1 MKRSSLGIRLALST
15 LLAVTAL
22 MLLFGVLAWFLVSAQ
37 MERQAAD
44 EAGQQTKLVLT
55 RLGTIDQL
63 TRAQVET
70 GMKIL
75 QQEGER
81 IGAASI
87 TGTTDLAGKT
97 VPDLHLGK
105 ESVVLNFAMV
115 DHVKSLAGGS
125 ATLFAWDGANF
136 IRVTTNVMKPDGS
149 RAVGTVLD
157 AKGKAYAALTAG
169 QAFNGVVDILGVP
182 YTTSYVPIQDA
193 QGKLAGAW
201 YTGYR
206 LDSIG
211 ALGKGISEAVIL
223 DHGFMALLKPS
234 GDVVFQ
240 GKQFSADQVKQV
252 RQNPQ
257 GWIVHGESYPEW
269 GYTVLTAYPKSDV
282 TQRLLGRAGVLAVQ
296 VLVLVG
302 FVVLLQFFLLGRQV
316 LLPVRHLTERLANA
330 DLNTLI
336 EIERNDE
343 IGELATSFN
352 QFVLRLRQ
360 TLLQVRD
367 GSVSATGKSGE
378 IRELG
383 RRAVVSSNNQ
393 QNSAREVAEAISSLA
408 GNIASF
414 SSHTDEATE
423 HTRAAAEA
431 ARSGSRKVAT
441 AVSLI
446 QQLTDGTQKSAT
458 RIAAL
463 NEHTKQIG
471 SIVGVI
477 QEIAAG
483 TNLLALNASIEA
495 ARAGEHGR
503 GFAVVAGEVRRLAE
517 RTAQATHQV
526 SELVGGIER
535 ETVQTTQ
542 GIDESCAHAAEGAT
556 AVAALSGTFEQIT
569 AMVVEVDGRM
579 DQIAQSVRAE
589 VACANTVSQTIR
601 NVAESARV
609 ATSEAEQ
616 VVAATSDLLQ
626 TANGLEGL
634 VQQFQLSNLPQDA
647 VEHLG

>member
-1 MKRSSLGIRLALST
+1 MKRTSLGARLALST
-15 LLAVTAL
+15 LLTVTAL

-44 EAGQQTKLVLT
+44 EAAQQTELVLT

-75 QQEGER
+75 RQEGER

-87 TGTTDLAGKT
+87 TGTADLAGKT

-105 ESVVLNFAMV
+105 ESVVSNFAMV

-157 AKGKAYAALTAG
+157 VKGKAYAALTAG
-169 QAFNGVVDILGVP
+169 RSFNGVVDILGVP
-182 YTTSYVPIQDA
+182 YTTSYVPMLDA

-206 LDSIG
+206 LDSID
-211 ALGKGISEAVIL
+211 ALGKGIQDAVIL
-223 DHGFMALLKPS
+223 DHGFVALLKPS
-234 GDVVFQ
+234 GSAVFQ
-240 GKQFSADQVKQV
+240 GKQFSADQVKQT
-252 RQNPQ
+252 RQDPQ
-257 GWIVHGESYPEW
+257 GWIVHEKIYPEW

-282 TQRLLGRAGVLAVQ
+282 TQRLLRKAGVLAAEA
-296 VLVLVG
+296 LILVG
-302 FVVLLQFFLLGRQV
+302 FVVLLQFLLLHRQV
-316 LLPVRHLTERLANA
+316 LLPVRHLSERLANA

-336 EIERNDE
+336 EIKRNDE
-343 IGELATSFN
+343 VGELATSFN

-367 GSVSATGKSGE
+367 GSASATGKSGE

-383 RRAVVSSNNQ
+383 HRAVVSSNNQ
-393 QNSAREVAEAISSLA
+393 QDSAREVAEAISCLA
-408 GNIASF
+408 ENISSF
-414 SSHTDEATE
+414 SNHTDEATE
-423 HTRAAAEA
+423 RARAAAET
-431 ARSGSRKVAT
+431 ARNGSEKVAT
-441 AVSLI
+441 AVGLI
-446 QQLTDGTQKSAT
+446 QQLTDGTQQSAT

-526 SELVGGIER
+526 AELVGGIER
-535 ETVQTTQ
+535 ETAQTTE
-542 GIDESCAHAAEGAT
+542 GINESCTHAAEGAA
-556 AVAALSGTFEQIT
+556 AVAGLSATFEQIT
-569 AMVVEVDGRM
+569 AMIVEVDSRMGR
-579 DQIAQSVRAE
+579 IAQSVRAE
-589 VACANTVSQTIR
+589 VASANTVSQTIR

-609 ATSEAEQ
+609 TTSEAEQ

-626 TANGLEGL
+626 TANLLEGL
-634 VQQFQLSNLPQDA
+634 VQQFQLCHLPQDSA
-647 VEHLG
+647 EQRN

>member
-1 MKRSSLGIRLALST
+1 MKRSSLGGRLAFST
-15 LLAVTAL
+15 LLAVAAL
-22 MLLFGVLAWFLVSAQ
+22 MLLFGALAWFLVSAQ
-37 MERQAAD
+37 VERQAAA
-44 EAGQQTKLVLT
+44 EAGHQTDVVLAS
-55 RLGTIDQL
+55 LSTIDQL
-63 TRAQVET
+63 THAQVES
-70 GMKIL
+70 GMKTL
-75 QQEGER
+75 QDEGQR
-81 IGAASI
+81 IGVASI
-87 TGTTDLAGKT
+87 AGTTDLAGKT

-105 ESVVLNFAMV
+105 ESEVLNFAMV
-115 DHVKSLAGGS
+115 DHVKSLVGGT
-125 ATLFAWDGANF
+125 ATLFAWDGTNF
-136 IRVTTNVMKPDGS
+136 IRVTTNVVKPDGS

-157 AKGKAYAALTAG
+157 VKGKAYASLTAG
-169 QAFNGVVDILGVP
+169 HAFNGVVDILGAP
-182 YTTSYVPIQDA
+182 YTTSYVPMRDA
-193 QGKLAGAW
+193 EGKLAGAW

-206 LDSIG
+206 LDSIST
-211 ALGKGISEAVIL
+211 LGNSIRESAIL
-223 DHGFMALLKPS
+223 DHGFLALLKPS

-252 RQNPQ
+252 RQSPQ
-257 GWIVHGESYPEW
+257 GWIVNEKTYPEW

-282 TQRLLGRAGVLAVQ
+282 TQRLLGRAGILAAQ

-302 FVVLLQFFLLGRQV
+302 FVVLLQLFLLRRQV

-367 GSVSATGKSGE
+367 GSASATGKSGE

-393 QNSAREVAEAISSLA
+393 QESAREVVEAISSLA
-408 GNIASF
+408 ENISSV

-423 HTRAAAEA
+423 HARAAAET
-431 ARSGSRKVAT
+431 ARSGSEKVTA

-446 QQLTDGTQKSAT
+446 QKLTYDTRQSAT
-458 RIAAL
+458 RIVAL
-463 NEHTKQIG
+463 NEYTRQIG

-526 SELVGGIER
+526 AELVGGIER
-535 ETVQTTQ
+535 ETVQTTE
-542 GIDESCAHAAEGAT
+542 GIRESCTHAAEGA
-556 AVAALSGTFEQIT
+556 AAIAGLSAAFEQIT
-569 AMVVEVDGRM
+569 TMIVEVDSRM
-579 DQIAQSVRAE
+579 SQIAQSARAE
-589 VACANTVSQTIR
+589 VASANTVSQTIR
-601 NVAESARV
+601 NVAESAQAIRGTV
-609 ATSEAEQ
+609 YCLTYWL
-616 VVAATSDLLQ
+616 DLRIAVSTMLNYMPGPCAH
-626 TANGLEGL
+626 TA
-634 VQQFQLSNLPQDA
+634 
-647 VEHLG
+647 